1 MSRWQFWIAIF
12 IALALAGWSVGV
24 TTRVTR
30 DLTRVE
36 KDLDRA
42 FQDLAALSKRVS
54 EMKAAVPPPRPAAE
68 VTVYYGRTTLTDSYL
83 VPVRATVPAGT
94 DAMRGALELLV
105 RGPAPETGL
114 ERLIPEGTRVLGAST
129 SGDLATA
136 DFSSEIR
143 TRFPGGSRTE
153 ELLVWSIVNTLTE
166 FPGIA
171 KVQILVDG
179 KREESIGGHVGIDA
193 PLERNPG
200 LVKPQ

>member
-1 MSRWQFWIAIF
+1 MSRWQFWVAIF

-24 TTRVTR
+24 STRLTR
-30 DLTRVE
+30 DLARVE
-36 KDLDRA
+36 RDLDRA
-42 FQDLAALSKRVS
+42 FTDLAALSKRVS
-54 EMKAAVPPPRPAAE
+54 EMKAAIPPRPAIE

-83 VPVRATVPAGT
+83 VPVRATIPAGT
-94 DAMRGALELLV
+94 DAMRGALELLAK
-105 RGPAPETGL
+105 GPAPETGL
-114 ERLIPEGTRVLGAST
+114 ERLIPEGTRVLGVST

-136 DFSSEIR
+136 DFSREIR

-171 KVQILVDG
+171 RVQILIDG

-200 LVKPQ
+200 LIRPQ

>member
-24 TTRVTR
+24 STRLTR
-30 DLTRVE
+30 DLARVE

-42 FQDLAALSKRVS
+42 FTDLAALSKRVS
-54 EMKAAVPPPRPAAE
+54 EMKAAVQPHPAAE
-68 VTVYYGRTTLTDSYL
+68 VTVYYARTAQTDSYL

-94 DAMRGALELLV
+94 DAMRGALELLAK
-105 RGPAPETGL
+105 GPAPETGL
-114 ERLIPEGTRVLGAST
+114 ERLIPEGTRVLGVST

-171 KVQILVDG
+171 RVQILVDG

-200 LVKPQ
+200 LIRPQ

>member
-12 IALALAGWSVGV
+12 IALALAGWSVGSSM
-24 TTRVTR
+24 RPAL
-30 DLTRVE
+30 DLARVE

-42 FQDLAALSKRVS
+42 FTDLAALSKRVS
-54 EMKAAVPPPRPAAE
+54 EIKTAAVAPQPAAQ
-68 VTVYYGRTTLTDSYL
+68 VTVYYARTTLTDSYL
-83 VPVRATVPAGT
+83 VPVKATVPAGT
-94 DAMRGALELLV
+94 DAMRGAVELLA

-114 ERLIPEGTRVLGAST
+114 ERLIPEGTRVLGVTA

-166 FPGIA
+166 FPGITR
-171 KVQILVDG
+171 VQILVEG
-179 KREESIGGHVGIDA
+179 KKEESIGGHVGIDT
-193 PLERNPG
+193 PLERNPD
-200 LVKPQ
+200 LIRPQ